1 MGYLNLD
8 ALDALSVATFRQQRP
23 YPWVDIH
30 NTLNADSYERLRADL
45 PDTSAFKRIV
55 FKKSARGGVGHDRL
69 SLHYQQGMPI
79 GTAWEEFLAEL
90 RGPAYT
96 TFMRRMC
103 GIPSRQPMLFTFE
116 WYYAWQGCAVA
127 PHCDARRK
135 LCTHIFYFNT
145 ESDWNPAWGGR
156 ILILDD
162 EGRLHRR
169 SHPRFEDLKVAATL
183 EAQGNGSLLFQR
195 TPHSWHGVHPLR
207 SSPGNLRKIFICTV
221 NMPTLQVVWR
231 HLRGK
236 DPDGYR
242 RTYRAAG

>member
-96 TFMRRMC
+96 TFMCRMC

-116 WYYAWQGCAVA
+116 WYYAWQGSRSRRIATPVA
-127 PHCDARRK
+127 SSARIFSTSIRK
-135 LCTHIFYFNT
+135 ATGT
-145 ESDWNPAWGGR
+145 RPGEGES
-156 ILILDD
+156 
-162 EGRLHRR
+162 
-169 SHPRFEDLKVAATL
+169 
-183 EAQGNGSLLFQR
+183 
-195 TPHSWHGVHPLR
+195 
-207 SSPGNLRKIFICTV
+207 SS
-221 NMPTLQVVWR
+221 
-231 HLRGK
+231 
-236 DPDGYR
+236 
-242 RTYRAAG
+242 